1 MKSFIRGKCAV
12 VKIFLYISIVLAIL
26 FGFYK
31 MFTGD
36 DKGVGYASFVFAVLV
51 FFLTF
56 VPINKEDIDQSQSAN
71 INKEYDEKEEPES
84 QDNNI
89 GFETQNESNE
99 DNMINSEGEKYTDEV
114 TVMDDQAQS
123 KMIYLEDFDYFSSSN
138 SSGNAFRY
146 YESVKDNLGFTYAN
160 GIGGIG
166 QGENWQEYKLAGK
179 YKEIHG
185 RIVLNYDYR
194 SRTNDDVLLKIY
206 GDNMLLYMSPTM
218 LAGQEPVDFNI
229 DISDIDI
236 LKVSIVGENMVRLV
250 DGVLYTSDNNE
261 SKEYQQNNENRKTV
275 SLYLLDY
282 FNSSNTSGASFSY
295 YSSVKDNMNNMYADG
310 IGGNSG
316 DLNWQEYKIYGNY
329 KSIQGKIVLNYD
341 YKEKNSNETYVNIY
355 GDSKL
360 LYTSPLITAGQ
371 EPVEFNINIEGIDI
385 LKISIEGKNMIRI
398 VDCHL
403 LAIE

>member
-1 MKSFIRGKCAV
+1 M

-250 DGVLYTSDNNE
+250 DCILYD
-261 SKEYQQNNENRKTV
+261 
-275 SLYLLDY
+275 
-282 FNSSNTSGASFSY
+282 
-295 YSSVKDNMNNMYADG
+295 SV
-310 IGGNSG
+310 
-316 DLNWQEYKIYGNY
+316 
-329 KSIQGKIVLNYD
+329 
-341 YKEKNSNETYVNIY
+341 
-355 GDSKL
+355 
-360 LYTSPLITAGQ
+360 
-371 EPVEFNINIEGIDI
+371 
-385 LKISIEGKNMIRI
+385 
-398 VDCHL
+398 
-403 LAIE
+403 